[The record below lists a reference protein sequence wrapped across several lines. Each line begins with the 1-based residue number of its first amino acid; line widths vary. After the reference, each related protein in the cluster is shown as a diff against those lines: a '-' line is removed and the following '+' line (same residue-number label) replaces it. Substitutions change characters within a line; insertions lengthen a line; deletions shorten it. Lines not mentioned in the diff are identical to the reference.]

1 MNKYSVSLIR
11 PLTMTMEVEATCEA
25 EAMTKALKNVV
36 GSEDILCW
44 NTQTAQVTGAQL
56 IAYADLDAEKLE
68 AMLNVLRNNGF
79 EVGEKRN
86 YYSHT
91 EELVGYNI
99 VGQTPETEMK
109 MYHNIN
115 CSVYTE
121 GLTPE
126 NFLNEWKL
134 EVRRYNP
141 AQEVAETIADLDTA
155 DAAKCLRSMLE
166 DCDAYAYHLRM
177 VTAKMQAALLEYD
190 KTHDA

>member
-79 EVGEKRN
+79 EVIIAILKN
-86 YYSHT
+86 LLDIT
-91 EELVGYNI
+91 LLVR
-99 VGQTPETEMK
+99 
-109 MYHNIN
+109 H
-115 CSVYTE
+115 
-121 GLTPE
+121 
-126 NFLNEWKL
+126 
-134 EVRRYNP
+134 RR
-141 AQEVAETIADLDTA
+141 Q
-155 DAAKCLRSMLE
+155 K
-166 DCDAYAYHLRM
+166 
-177 VTAKMQAALLEYD
+177 
-190 KTHDA
+190 